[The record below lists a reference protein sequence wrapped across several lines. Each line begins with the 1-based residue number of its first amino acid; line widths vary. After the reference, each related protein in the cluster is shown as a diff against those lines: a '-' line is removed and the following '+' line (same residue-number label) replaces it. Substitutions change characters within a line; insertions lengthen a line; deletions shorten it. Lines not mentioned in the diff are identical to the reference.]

1 VIKRLKTIF
10 PLDLVYII
18 EASLVLLFFTQ
29 AVRYLI
35 GAIYANVSS
44 ASLYLTLDPNLID
57 RTMPGIITGDVAN
70 NQLITLACM
79 LALPLVAFLLG
90 WMRPLLVIAVL
101 ITAIGRYLMSAN
113 AVGLPDVMGA
123 SLAVG
128 GGLLYLPLLARH
140 RLRAFPYAVL
150 LGFAVDQV
158 YRAWGDTFDPS
169 WRNDYLNI
177 QIVLSAVVILLS
189 LLTQFGHYQRN
200 KKLASPKATSEQ
212 PDPDKGRITFWGGVG
227 LGGLLF
233 LHLSLL
239 NLPNAIAGRSGTN
252 LYTTLVPLV
261 IVATLLPIIPA
272 IRGQA
277 RRFISM
283 FDSGARGWV
292 WMLVAMLLIVIGLRL
307 GGIISAGA
315 LVIAQFLMS
324 MVWWWVAQPQ
334 AKKDR
339 NFSGLWIIIGVIVF
353 VTLTAFDMFTYEY
366 AYVRDLAPELDVL
379 NPFIPT
385 LLRGFRG
392 LGIAVILLG
401 VFLATLP
408 IVTTQKRIAWAMQS
422 RWTVSFLSMLLIAG
436 VSVLAVYFARPPVV
450 RGVNQPETVRIGTY
464 NIHNGTNEFSYQDLE
479 MIARTIEFSGANVVL
494 LQEVEIGRMT
504 SYGVDQALW
513 LARRLSMDVRFFPTN
528 EGLQGL
534 AVISNIPI
542 VYDDGVLLTSVGN
555 QTGMQ
560 RVQVLPDNNVITL
573 YNVWFEPLLD
583 TGNSQSL
590 SDLEFAQNTQ
600 FAEAISTI
608 ASHFP
613 DGRRGRM
620 VIGGTFNN
628 IPDSDIVRRMVA
640 LGFDDPFAD
649 QQAELSATY
658 RRTGVQARLD
668 YLWTTIAN
676 NFQVIE
682 SGVINDFSRQIIPH
696 QPSDHLLAMVVV
708 RLR

>member
-1 VIKRLKTIF
+1 VIKRLKSIF
-10 PLDLVYII
+10 PLDLFYII
-18 EASLVLLFFTQ
+18 EATLVLLFFVQ

-35 GAIYANVSS
+35 GAIYASIAS

-57 RTMPGIITGDVAN
+57 MTTPGIITPDTAN
-70 NQLITLACM
+70 SQLITLACM
-79 LALPLVAFLLG
+79 LALPLIAFLLG
-90 WMRPLLVIAVL
+90 WLRPMLVVAVL

-113 AVGLPDVMGA
+113 TVGLPDVMGA

-128 GGLLYLPLLARH
+128 GGLLYIPLLVQH
-140 RLRAFPYAVL
+140 RARAFPYAIL
-150 LGFAVDQV
+150 FAFAIDQV
-158 YRAWGDTFDPS
+158 YRAWGDTLDPS
-169 WRNDYLNI
+169 WRVDYLNI
-177 QIVLSAVVILLS
+177 QIILSAIVILLS
-189 LLTQFGHYQRN
+189 LLTQFSQYQRH
-200 KKLASPKATSEQ
+200 KKSNADSN
-212 PDPDKGRITFWGGVG
+212 PDKGRITFWGGVG

-233 LHLSLL
+233 IHLSLL
-239 NLPNAIAGRSGTN
+239 NMPNAIAGRSGTN

-292 WMLVAMLLIVIGLRL
+292 WMLISMLLIVIGLRL
-307 GGIISAGA
+307 GGIISASA

-324 MVWWWVAQPQ
+324 MVWWWVYQPQ
-334 AKKDR
+334 AKKER
-339 NFSGLWIIIGVIVF
+339 SFSGLWMIVGIIVF
-353 VTLTAFDMFTYEY
+353 SLLTAFDMFTYEY
-366 AYVRDLAPELDVL
+366 AYVRDLAPEFDSL
-379 NPFIPT
+379 NPLVPT

-401 VFLATLP
+401 VFLASLP

-422 RWTVSFLSMLLIAG
+422 RWTVSFFSVLLIAG
-436 VSVLAVYFARPPVV
+436 VSVLSVYFALPPVV
-450 RGVNQPETVRIGTY
+450 RGVNQPEQVRIGTY
-464 NIHNGTNEFSYQDLE
+464 NLHNGANEFSYQDLE

-494 LQEVEIGRMT
+494 LQEVEIGRLT
-504 SYGVDQALW
+504 SYGVDQVLW
-513 LARRLSMDVRFFPTN
+513 LARRLSMDARFYPTN

-542 VYDDGVLLTSVGN
+542 VYDDGVLLTSVSN

-583 TGNSQSL
+583 TGESQSI
-590 SDLEFAQNTQ
+590 SDLESAQNTQ

-613 DGRRGRM
+613 DGNRGRM

-628 IPDSDIVRRMVA
+628 IPDSDIVRRMIA
-640 LGFDDPFAD
+640 LGFDDPFSD

-668 YLWTTIAN
+668 YLWTSTAN

-682 SGVINDFSRQIIPH
+682 SGVINDFGRAIIPH

>member
-1 VIKRLKTIF
+1 MIKRLKSIF
-10 PLDLVYII
+10 PLDLIYII
-18 EASLVLLFFTQ
+18 EATLILLFFVQ
-29 AVRYLI
+29 AIRYLI
-35 GAIYANVSS
+35 GAIYAHVAS
-44 ASLYLTLDPNLID
+44 ASLYLTLDINLID
-57 RTMPGIITGDVAN
+57 HTMPGIITPETAN
-70 NQLITLACM
+70 QQLITLACM

-90 WMRPLLVIAVL
+90 WVRPLLVIAVM
-101 ITAIGRYLMSAN
+101 ITAVGRYLMTSN

-128 GGLLYLPLLARH
+128 GGLLYIPLLVRH
-140 RLRAFPYAVL
+140 RARAFPYAIL
-150 LGFAVDQV
+150 FAFAVDQI

-169 WRNDYLNI
+169 WRFDYLNI
-177 QIVLSAVVILLS
+177 QMILSVIVILLS
-189 LLTQFGHYQRN
+189 LLTQLLQYQNN
-200 KKLASPKATSEQ
+200 KKSNLDPN
-212 PDPDKGRITFWGGVG
+212 PDQGRITFWGGVG
-227 LGGLLF
+227 FGALLF

-261 IVATLLPIIPA
+261 IVATLLPIVPA

-277 RRFISM
+277 RRFIGM
-283 FDSGARGWV
+283 FASGTRGWV
-292 WMLVAMLLIVIGLRL
+292 WMLITMLLIVIGLRL
-307 GGIISAGA
+307 GGIISAVA
-315 LVIAQFLMS
+315 LVIAQFFMS
-324 MVWWWVAQPQ
+324 MVWWWLAQPQ
-334 AKKDR
+334 AKKER
-339 NFSGLWIIIGVIVF
+339 NLSGLWMIIGIMIF
-353 VTLTAFDMFTYEY
+353 IALTSFDMFTYEY
-366 AYVRDLAPELDVL
+366 AYVRDLSPEFDSL

-422 RWTVSFLSMLLIAG
+422 RWTVSFLSIVLIAG
-436 VSVLAVYFARPPVV
+436 ASVLSVYFALPPVV
-450 RGVNQPETVRIGTY
+450 RGVNQPEYVRIGTY
-464 NIHNGTNEFSYQDLE
+464 NLHSGANEFSYQDLE
-479 MIARTIEFSGANVVL
+479 TIARTIEFSGANVVL
-494 LQEVEIGRMT
+494 LQEVEVGRMT
-504 SYGVDQALW
+504 SYGIDQALW
-513 LARRLSMDVRFFPTN
+513 LARRLGMDVRFFPTN

-583 TGNSQSL
+583 TGNAQSV
-590 SDLEFAQNTQ
+590 SDLETAQNTQ
-600 FAEAISTI
+600 FTEAISTI

-628 IPDSDIVRRMVA
+628 IPDSDIVRRMIG
-640 LGFDDPFAD
+640 LGFDDPFGD
-649 QQAELSATY
+649 QQPELSATY
-658 RRTGVQARLD
+658 RRTGIQARLD
-668 YLWTTIAN
+668 YLWTTVAN

-682 SGVINDFSRQIIPH
+682 SGVINDFGREIIPH
-696 QPSDHLLAMVVV
+696 QPSDHLLAMIVV